1 MILANE
7 LRVGNWIQYNYPRK
21 NTVFNKAKVFEIRNK
36 GVVLKSKGL
45 IKDYQDYIAFK
56 HDTLKP
62 IPLTEDILLKCGF
75 DKHEYQYI
83 IEYCINSFKL
93 RYIKKN
99 KKYVYHTGVRNI
111 EKRYLHQLQN
121 IYLDLEEK
129 ELEVNL

>member
-7 LRVGNWIQYNYPRK
+7 IREGIYLEYENNGISVKIIGFKDGICYYNSSCY
-21 NTVFNKAKVFEIRNK
+21 
-36 GVVLKSKGL
+36 SK
-45 IKDYQDYIAFK
+45 IESM
-56 HDTLKP
+56 TP

-99 KKYVYHTGVRNI
+99 KKYVYHTGFRNI

>member
-7 LRVGNWIQYNYPRK
+7 LRVGNCIQYNYPRK

-75 DKHEYQYI
+75 DVHYH
-83 IEYCINSFKL
+83 IEWCTNGLMDLTINGGYFC
-93 RYIKKN
+93 YKN
-99 KKYVYHTGVRNI
+99 IPVK
-111 EKRYLHQLQN
+111 YLHQLQN
-121 IYLDLEEK
+121 WYFLHTKGK